1 MIPLVDRLTG
11 QNGNGGLSLTVRH
24 SRGGVPG
31 AGVCRPG
38 GREGSSNR
46 WGLFKITS
54 NAYFLSLAFVVFT
67 FHNFFSV
74 AANLRKIV
82 DEPQANKNV
91 TFKLVSVSD
100 SWFFVTGTCDQR
112 SHC

>member
-1 MIPLVDRLTG
+1 MGRLTG

-54 NAYFLSLAFVVFT
+54 NADFLSLAFVLLFLY
-67 FHNFFSV
+67 FFE
-74 AANLRKIV
+74 LFQLLQICGK
-82 DEPQANKNV
+82 
-91 TFKLVSVSD
+91 
-100 SWFFVTGTCDQR
+100 
-112 SHC
+112 